1 MPWARSWNSSA
12 GTRRRERVGEAA
24 MPCMKEL
31 AETVAGRMSR
41 AGGSILVLDYDG
53 TLAPFRVDPST
64 AFPYPG
70 VTETLSKIREAGG
83 KIALVTGREPEEVA
97 ALMPLDPPV
106 EIWGC
111 HGAVRLA
118 EDGTREA
125 PALDGETRARLE
137 EAGSLAETLAPGRVE
152 RKAASVAVHWRGAGA
167 GGKSRVGRLV
177 SGAWEG
183 LKGERFSIEPFD
195 GGLELRAR
203 GFDKGVA
210 MHRIL
215 SRCGKGDFAAFLGD
229 DLTDEDGFDAVGRFG
244 GIGILVRPELRE
256 TKACFWI
263 VPPGEL
269 RAFLDLWLKEVTK
282 GGNRPCPR

>member
-12 GTRRRERVGEAA
+12 GTRERERAGEAA

-41 AGGSILVLDYDG
+41 AGRSILVLDYDG

-70 VTETLSKIREAGG
+70 VTETLSKIRDAGG
-83 KIALVTGREPEEVA
+83 KVVLVTGREPEEVA
-97 ALMPLDPPV
+97 ALIALDPPL
-106 EIWGC
+106 EIWGD

-125 PALDGETRARLE
+125 PTLDGETLARLE
-137 EAGSLAETLAPGRVE
+137 EAARLAETLAPGRVE
-152 RKAASVAVHWRGAGA
+152 RKTASVAVHWRGAGPA
-167 GGKSRVGRLV
+167 EKSRIERLV

-183 LKGERFSIEPFD
+183 LAGERFSVEPFD

-203 GFDKGVA
+203 GFDKGMAVNT
-210 MHRIL
+210 IL
-215 SRCGKGDFAAFLGD
+215 SRCKRGDFAAFLGD

-244 GIGILVRPELRE
+244 GIGILVRPEPRE
-256 TKACFWI
+256 TKASFRI

-269 RAFLDLWLKEVTK
+269 RAFLGLWLEEVTK